1 MCGIQVGVTEYRL
14 RGIED
19 LDLVP
24 HSVKGFLVSD
34 TLDPTLLAV
43 TVWYALFKKVTCMW
57 SDTEHVSDWP

>member
-14 RGIED
+14 RGIGD

-34 TLDPTLLAV
+34 NLDITLLPV
-43 TVWYALFKKVTCMW
+43 TVWYTLFKKVKCMRP
-57 SDTEHVSDWP
+57 DTV